1 MIEYFAHRLPRHS
14 QTPARYLRSSGKRV
28 ALEGQTRFRR
38 PRLAVERRKVARRS
52 SELRAPGFAG
62 KSALENGAKATRSP
76 SASRLP
82 GVLELREASGVRRV
96 HRRIFGARDR
106 KGELVSVSQK
116 FERLGLPDRYSQ
128 NQRLA

>member
-52 SELRAPGFAG
+52 TDVIALAGIPNKVQVGDMGMIEMPRALRD
-62 KSALENGAKATRSP
+62 S
-76 SASRLP
+76 
-82 GVLELREASGVRRV
+82 
-96 HRRIFGARDR
+96 
-106 KGELVSVSQK
+106 
-116 FERLGLPDRYSQ
+116 YW
-128 NQRLA
+128 